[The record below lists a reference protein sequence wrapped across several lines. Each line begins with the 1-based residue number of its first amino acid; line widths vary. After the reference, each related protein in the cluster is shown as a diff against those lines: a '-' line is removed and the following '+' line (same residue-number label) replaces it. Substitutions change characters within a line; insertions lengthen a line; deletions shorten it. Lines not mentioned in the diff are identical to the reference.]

1 MKFIKKH
8 IKLIIFLL
16 VCIII
21 FFIYQKYQDKRVTY
35 TSIGDGFAGG
45 INSFNDKTYGY
56 SDYLKDYLD
65 KKEILK
71 SYYHNFTYSDMTI
84 KDLYKD
90 ILLNA
95 HDQENNNIRQVLRE
109 SNLLTI
115 SVGINDLIYKM
126 DVEKNISES
135 KKEKILEEIMN
146 YFDKMIEEVKKYYQ
160 NDIIVIGY
168 YNFYSQNSVER
179 TLLDDLNRNL
189 KEYSEKN
196 HLIFVDNSNLE
207 SNLKDYLD
215 NPNVFYPNYRGYG
228 KIFNNICESTKIGC

>member
-1 MKFIKKH
+1 MKLIKKH
-8 IKLIIFLL
+8 MKLFIFLL
-16 VCIII
+16 VCIIT
-21 FFIYQKYQDKRVTY
+21 FLIYQKYQDKRVTY

-45 INSFNDKTYGY
+45 INSFNDKSYGY
-56 SDYLKDYLD
+56 SDYLKDYLN

-71 SYYHNFTYSDMTI
+71 SYYHNFTYPDMTI

-135 KKEKILEEIMN
+135 KKEKILEEIMD

-179 TLLDDLNRNL
+179 TLLDNLNKNL

-196 HLIFVDNSNLE
+196 HLIFVDNSNL
-207 SNLKDYLD
+207 NLQLKDYLD
-215 NPNVFYPNYRGYG
+215 NPNVFYPNYRGYE
-228 KIFNNICESTKIGC
+228 KMFNNICRSTHIGC